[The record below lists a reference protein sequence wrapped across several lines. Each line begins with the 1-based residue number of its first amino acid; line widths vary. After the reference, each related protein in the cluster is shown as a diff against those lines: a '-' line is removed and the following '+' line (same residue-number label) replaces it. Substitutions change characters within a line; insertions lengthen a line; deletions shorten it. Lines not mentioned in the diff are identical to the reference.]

1 MGAVNLAL
9 VNGATLPP
17 GTCMFCA
24 SNPRDDEGNSLPFVE
39 AVGMDINWGET
50 PYICW
55 TCCGL
60 IADLVDRP
68 DREKVTAILRGAKLQ
83 QKHNKK
89 LVDSNEK
96 LTRAVRGL
104 LDGADVRD
112 HAEELVNDANG

>member
-1 MGAVNLAL
+1 MGAVNLEL
-9 VNGATLPP
+9 VGGPTLPP

-24 SNPRDDEGNSLPFVE
+24 TNPRDDEGHSLPMVT

-60 IADLVDRP
+60 IADLTDRP
-68 DREKVTAILRGAKLQ
+68 DKEKVVAIGRGAKLQ

-89 LVDSNEK
+89 LLAENEK
-96 LTRAVRGL
+96 LKLAVRGL
-104 LDGADVRD
+104 LAGEEVREM
-112 HAEELVNDANG
+112 AEELMSNDG